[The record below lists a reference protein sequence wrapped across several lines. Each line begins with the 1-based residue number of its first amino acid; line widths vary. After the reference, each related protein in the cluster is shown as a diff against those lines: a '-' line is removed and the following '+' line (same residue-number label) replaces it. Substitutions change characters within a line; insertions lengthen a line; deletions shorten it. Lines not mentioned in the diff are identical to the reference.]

1 MRTLA
6 RHTLWVLVSVMVGSG
21 CGDPSPGTD
30 TPIAQCG
37 DGVDNDGDGMTDFPD
52 DLGCVSAEDTSED
65 SLPSPKCDDGRDND
79 GDGKADYPADPGC
92 IAPQADDETD
102 DCPSGPFCPQCAD
115 GADNDMNGS
124 IDYPNDPGCTSAS
137 DDDEFVHNP
146 AACGGGL
153 MIMPLPTTGEASGM
167 LDSSSTSMVMS
178 PCGGGGGAPA
188 VAYELHLSR
197 PSVVEVS
204 TDDSVTTADTV
215 IDIRGEQCAQP
226 SAEIACN
233 DDISSSN
240 VRSKLTTSLPAGN
253 YYIIISGH
261 DSSSTGAYAVRVK
274 TSAGEGTSCAMTSEC
289 GPGLVCR
296 VPLGETEM
304 VCAKPMCSD
313 GVDDD
318 GDGDGADYPDD
329 PGCTAPEDNDETDDC
344 PTGPNCPECGDDADN
359 DGDGQNNYP
368 NDTTCQAAGDSSE
381 SCTTTDGVTLLTMPA
396 TMGDTGTANN
406 DVQPACTSSTHT
418 AADRTYRLD
427 VPALASLRIDAETT
441 FDAAVALYNSTCTGT
456 EVTCVDDAFSSGS
469 EIIAM
474 TNVAAG
480 TYFYVVD
487 GYSTGTGTY
496 TINISGT
503 IANGAPCDGALAQSG
518 ALTCGVGYACKG
530 TTTLTCQP
538 ALCGDNVDNDGDG
551 KTDYPFD
558 PGCDSIADDTE
569 QDPATAPVCAN
580 GMDDDGDGGSDW
592 PADYGC
598 TAASGTTE
606 VFCTAEMDPTELIT
620 TSDVTGATT
629 TNLMNDLAPS
639 CGFSTTAPDKVYAL
653 SLPVP
658 VASLVIDTEGSGYDT
673 VLHVRDASCGME
685 LKCDDDGGVEPL
697 VSMITMT
704 NVQPGNYAIVVDGYS
719 DRAGE
724 FTLHVKGTVAAGTSC
739 SSPLFSGGNNA
750 VLSCPMGT
758 NCSQGTQICQ

>member
-52 DLGCVSAEDTSED
+52 DLGCVSTEDTSED

-396 TMGDTGTANN
+396 TMGDTGTAND
-406 DVQPACTSSTHT
+406 DVKATCNTSTNHT

-427 VPALASLRIDAETT
+427 VPALTSLFIENVNT
-441 FDAAVALYNSTCTGT
+441 FDAVVSLYNSTCGGA
-456 EVTCVDDAFSSGS
+456 EVACTDTPEDISL
-469 EIIAM
+469 

-487 GYSTGTGTY
+487 GWSTGSGTY

-503 IANGAPCDGALAQSG
+503 IANGARCDGALAQSG

-558 PGCDSIADDTE
+558 PGCDSVADDTE

-580 GMDDDGDGGSDW
+580 GMDDDTDGTTDW
-592 PADYGC
+592 PADLGC

-606 VFCTAEMDPTELIT
+606 VFCPAEVDVPTVLIT
-620 TSDVTGATT
+620 SATT
-629 TNLMNDLAPS
+629 TGTTVGKANNFA
-639 CGFSTTAPDKVYAL
+639 STTCISTSGPDVALAL
-653 SLPVP
+653 SLPVT
-658 VASLVIDTEGSGYDT
+658 VQSLVIDTLGSEMGFDT
-673 VLHVRDASCGME
+673 VVQVRDPACAAQ
-685 LKCDDDGGVEPL
+685 LACNDDGAGTDL
-697 VSMITMT
+697 KSKLTMS
-704 NVQPGNYAIVVDGYS
+704 NVQPGNYAIIVDGFNGE
-719 DRAGE
+719 AGA
-724 FTLHVKGTVAAGTSC
+724 FTLNVKGTVAAGTSC